1 MGTVTPEAVVC
12 SDPAQE
18 TVALMAVPAAALQP
32 VAERFGE
39 RLFYTSP
46 LLHAVATTTPVV
58 WLCLRSG
65 LLYVRVCDP
74 ALQLAEVI
82 PAPDEADI
90 LYFIERLSGSFE
102 LKHYA
107 LRAAGDDPRA
117 LMKLLGPLFSE
128 ATCE

>member
-1 MGTVTPEAVVC
+1 M
-12 SDPAQE
+12 
-18 TVALMAVPAAALQP
+18 
-32 VAERFGE
+32 AERFGE

-65 LLYVRVCDP
+65 LLYVRICDP

-102 LKHYA
+102 LTHYA

-117 LMKLLGPLFSE
+117 LMKLLGSLFSE